1 MNRQFPLFPEA
12 ASTVAN
18 DVDLLFIVWSVVSA
32 FFTVLIAGLILYF
45 MARYRRRHPEEVGA
59 TERAAMWLEVGWS
72 IIPLVIMLFMF
83 VWGTKV
89 FFNIYRPPA
98 DAVRYS
104 GVGKQWMW
112 KFQHPTGQREI
123 NTLHVPVGL
132 PIRMDLQSE
141 DVIHSF
147 FVPAFRVKQDAVPG
161 RVTSVWFQAT
171 KPGVYHLFCAEYC
184 GGEHSKMVG
193 SVVVLEPREYENWLA
208 GATTG
213 QTMAESGAALFNSL
227 ACVTCHRAGT
237 AAGTPGAIARGPNLE
252 GVYGNQVRLADGRTV
267 IADDEYIR
275 ESILNPQAKITAGWE
290 PVMPTFQGQL
300 TEEQLSQLI
309 AYVRSLGGTG
319 SAEAGGTGGPAS
331 GAADTAG
338 GQMDAPTSQTP
349 GDSPGPVGSTEGPPR
364 SSGGAGGA
372 GGSDGSV
379 GSDGSR

>member
-12 ASTVAN
+12 ASTVAG
-18 DVDLLFIVWSVVSA
+18 DVDLLFIIWSVISA
-32 FFTVLIAGLILYF
+32 FFTVLIAFLILYF

-59 TERAAMWLEVGWS
+59 TERAAMWLEIGWS
-72 IIPLVIMLFMF
+72 VIPLIIMLGMF

-89 FFNIYRPPA
+89 FMNIYRPPA

-123 NTLHVPVGL
+123 NTLHIPVGL

-147 FVPAFRVKQDAVPG
+147 YVPAFRVKQDAVPG
-161 RVTSVWFQAT
+161 RLTSIWFQAT

-227 ACVTCHRAGT
+227 ACVTCHRAGG
-237 AAGTPGAIARGPNLE
+237 AASGAAARGPNLE
-252 GVYGNQVRLADGRTV
+252 GVYGNQVKLADGRTV

-309 AYVRSLGGTG
+309 AYVRALGGTG

-331 GAADTAG
+331 GPADTAG
-338 GQMDAPTSQTP
+338 GQMDAPTPQTP
-349 GDSPGPVGSTEGPPR
+349 GASRGPVGSMEGPPR
-364 SSGGAGGA
+364 SSGGT
-372 GGSDGSV
+372 GGSDGSF
-379 GSDGSR
+379 GSDRPDGSR

>member
-1 MNRQFPLFPEA
+1 M
-12 ASTVAN
+12 
-18 DVDLLFIVWSVVSA
+18 
-32 FFTVLIAGLILYF
+32 
-45 MARYRRRHPEEVGA
+45 
-59 TERAAMWLEVGWS
+59 
-72 IIPLVIMLFMF
+72 
-83 VWGTKV
+83 
-89 FFNIYRPPA
+89 
-98 DAVRYS
+98 
-104 GVGKQWMW
+104 
-112 KFQHPTGQREI
+112 
-123 NTLHVPVGL
+123 
-132 PIRMDLQSE
+132 
-141 DVIHSF
+141 
-147 FVPAFRVKQDAVPG
+147 PAFRVKQDAVPG

-227 ACVTCHRAGT
+227 ACVTCHREG
-237 AAGTPGAIARGPNLE
+237 AAGAIARGPNLE

-267 IADDEYIR
+267 IADDEYLR

-331 GAADTAG
+331 GSADTAG
-338 GQMDAPTSQTP
+338 GQMDAPTPQTP
-349 GDSPGPVGSTEGPPR
+349 GASRGPVGSTEGPPR
-364 SSGGAGGA
+364 SSGGAGG
-372 GGSDGSV
+372 SD